1 MNRFIEQQER
11 VYPTALREIKS
22 GKKRTHWMWYI
33 FPQIYGL
40 GSSDTAIKYE
50 LKSIK
55 EAKQYI
61 NNELLRNRLLEISQ
75 AIYDLN
81 GDIEYILEY
90 PDVYKFKSCMTLFCL
105 ISPEY
110 DIFKK
115 NINRYFNGQLCAHT
129 IKIYNKEK
137 AIF

>member
-1 MNRFIEQQER
+1 MNRFIEQQEHI
-11 VYPTALREIKS
+11 YPKALKEIRN

-40 GSSDTAIKYE
+40 GLSYIAVKYE

-55 EAKQYI
+55 EARLYI

-81 GDIEYILEY
+81 GNIEYILEY
-90 PDVYKFKSCMTLFCL
+90 PDVYKFQSCMTLFYL

-110 DIFKK
+110 EIFKK
-115 NINRYFNGQLCAHT
+115 NIDRYFYGSLCAHT

-137 AIF
+137 

>member
-1 MNRFIEQQER
+1 MNRFIEQQEHI
-11 VYPTALREIKS
+11 YPKALKEIRN

-40 GSSDTAIKYE
+40 GLSDIAVKYE

-55 EAKQYI
+55 EARLYI

-81 GDIEYILEY
+81 GNIEYILEY
-90 PDVYKFKSCMTLFCL
+90 PDVYKFQSCMTLFYL

-115 NINRYFNGQLCAHT
+115 NIDRYFNGKLCAHT

-137 AIF
+137 